1 MRLFCRQRCRP
12 FWQACS
18 ARRHHCLLPPRSV
31 SCCCTHGFWL
41 KSRAAPSDTVEARM
55 RSSSGTMPVAAKPTN
70 FNRGQNHFSVSAMS
84 SAVSAT
90 PLNPPVAAGI
100 GGVTSRSSHTLSE
113 SVELLASESS
123 SAAAAAVGRLPPSS
137 HHVSTLQVGVGAG
150 GRVGAADV
158 DKKAQRLLQVICHH
172 FHQIFSFTTTT
183 TTIITSTS
191 TATNIIILT
200 SFSSARCARVR

>member
-1 MRLFCRQRCRP
+1 
-12 FWQACS
+12 
-18 ARRHHCLLPPRSV
+18 
-31 SCCCTHGFWL
+31 
-41 KSRAAPSDTVEARM
+41 M
-55 RSSSGTMPVAAKPTN
+55 RSSSGTMPVAAKATN
-70 FNRGQNHFSVSAMS
+70 FNRGQNHFSVSALP

-90 PLNPPVAAGI
+90 PLNPPVATGI

-113 SVELLASESS
+113 SVELQASESS
-123 SAAAAAVGRLPPSS
+123 SAAAAAAAAAVGRLPPSS

-172 FHQIFSFTTTT
+172 FHQFFSITTTTT
-183 TTIITSTS
+183 TTITSTS
-191 TATNIIILT
+191 TTTNIIILT